1 MARGCLCRREE
12 TAMTLDERESI
23 IDQLALARGMSK
35 SVFEKH
41 TDEELLEEMRFLYS
55 DEEG

>member
-1 MARGCLCRREE
+1 
-12 TAMTLDERESI
+12 MTQEERESI

-41 TDEELLEEMRFLYS
+41 TDEQLLEEMRFLYS
-55 DEEG
+55 EDER